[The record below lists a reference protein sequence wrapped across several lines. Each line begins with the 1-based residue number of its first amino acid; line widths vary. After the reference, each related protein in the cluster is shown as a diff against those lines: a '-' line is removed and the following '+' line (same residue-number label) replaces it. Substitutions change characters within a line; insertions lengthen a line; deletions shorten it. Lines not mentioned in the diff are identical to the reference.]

1 MAPGVIKNART
12 RRVSTRDQSW
22 AAAPA
27 IRGKEFKPQIPEL
40 VRLGLQGRPLV
51 LQRSV
56 HRGNHRCG
64 QNMQDFRQHEL
75 IRGYEEG
82 QRICKV

>member
-1 MAPGVIKNART
+1 MREQGESRQETEAGLPPQRFAEKN
-12 RRVSTRDQSW
+12 
-22 AAAPA
+22 
-27 IRGKEFKPQIPEL
+27 IKPQIPEL